1 MTIYEVKQK
10 AVEALGTVDVTKLT
24 LYDLGSFAN
33 TLETLHKIQ
42 EDSSAVWKEMIDKL
56 QTSGFNGPEKPTIA
70 DLSTKDE

>member
-10 AVEALGTVDVTKLT
+10 VVDALGMVDVSNLT

-42 EDSSAVWKEMIDKL
+42 EDSSAVWKEMIEKI

-70 DLSTKDE
+70 DLSEKSK